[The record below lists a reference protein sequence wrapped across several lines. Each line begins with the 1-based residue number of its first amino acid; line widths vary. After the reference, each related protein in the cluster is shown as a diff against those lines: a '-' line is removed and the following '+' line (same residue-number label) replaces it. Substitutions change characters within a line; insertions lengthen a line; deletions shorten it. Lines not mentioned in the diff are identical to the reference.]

1 MISLSFP
8 WALLMLPLPLFVW
21 LLVPP
26 YRDRM
31 PSLRVPF
38 FNQIVEATGSEA
50 RSGSFIRSRTVL
62 QNVSAFV
69 IWCLL
74 VLSASQPEMVG
85 EPVEIEKSARDLVI
99 AIDISGS
106 MDAVDFASPDGQHK
120 QRLAGVQEV
129 VEQFVSRRE
138 GDRIALIVFGSKAYV
153 QAPLTSDLATVSQL
167 LKQTE
172 VGIAG
177 PHTALGDAIGL
188 AIRTFEASE
197 IDQRLLILL
206 SDGTDTGSRMSPI
219 NAAQIAGSRGIEID
233 TIAVGD
239 PSATDENKVDIDTLK
254 AIAAQ
259 TSGNF
264 FFAADEAGLHQVY
277 QRIDELSPRAV
288 KKLSF
293 RPRQSLSH
301 LPLGAATGLGLA
313 MLAWLSFG
321 LQERKKRT

>member
-8 WALLMLPLPLFVW
+8 WALLLLPLPIVIW
-21 LLVPP
+21 LAVPP

-38 FNQIVEATGSEA
+38 FAQILEATGSKA
-50 RSGSFIRSRTVL
+50 RFGSFIRSRTLL
-62 QNVSAFV
+62 QRVSASL

-74 VLSASQPEMVG
+74 VVAASKPEIIG

-106 MDAVDFASPDGQHK
+106 MDTVDFVSPDGQRK
-120 QRLAGVQEV
+120 QRLAGVQHV
-129 VEQFVSRRE
+129 VDQFISRRK
-138 GDRIALIVFGSKAYV
+138 GDRIALIVFGSKAFV
-153 QAPLTSDLATVSQL
+153 QAPLTSDLATISHL
-167 LKQTE
+167 LKQTD

-188 AIRTFEASE
+188 AIRTFEASD

-206 SDGTDTGSRMSPI
+206 SDGSDTGSRMSPV
-219 NAAQIAGSRGIEID
+219 NAAQIARSRGIEID

-239 PSATDENKVDIDTLK
+239 PSSTGENKVDIDTLK

-264 FFAADEAGLHQVY
+264 FFAQDEASLHEVY
-277 QRIDELSPRAV
+277 QRIDELSPRAI
-288 KKLSF
+288 KTLSY

-301 LPLGAATGLGLA
+301 LPLGAAAACGVA

-321 LQERKKRT
+321 LQRRKKRS

>member
-1 MISLSFP
+1 MISLSYP
-8 WALLMLPLPLFVW
+8 WALLLLPVPFVVW
-21 LLVPP
+21 LLMPP
-26 YRDRM
+26 YRDRL

-38 FNQIVEATGSEA
+38 FARIVEATGSKA
-50 RSGSFIRSRTVL
+50 RSGSFVRSRTKL
-62 QNVSAFV
+62 QVVSASL

-74 VLSASQPEMVG
+74 VIAAARPEKVG
-85 EPVEIEKSARDLVI
+85 EPVEVEKSARDVVI

-106 MDAVDFASPDGQHK
+106 MDAVDFPSPDGERR
-120 QRLAGVQEV
+120 QRLAGVQQV
-129 VEQFVSRRE
+129 VDQFVSRRQ

-153 QAPLTSDLATVSQL
+153 QAPLTSDLATISSL

-188 AIRTFEASE
+188 AIRTFEASK

-219 NAAQIAGSRGIEID
+219 NAAEIARSRGIEID

-239 PSATDENKVDIDTLK
+239 PSATGENKVDVDTLK
-254 AIAAQ
+254 AVAAQ
-259 TSGNF
+259 TSGTF
-264 FFAADEAGLHQVY
+264 FFAEDEAGLEAVY
-277 QRIDELSPRAV
+277 RRIDELSPRAIE
-288 KKLSF
+288 KLSY

-301 LPLGAATGLGLA
+301 LSLGGAGVLGCAA
-313 MLAWLSFG
+313 LAWLGFG
-321 LQERKKRT
+321 LERRRKRS